1 MVPAAEVRSRTRQ
14 AAERFNAL
22 APESV
27 RETKRL
33 MRAPLAARVQE
44 TAETETRILAS
55 RLASPEAKEAI
66 RAILDR
72 RR

>member
-1 MVPAAEVRSRTRQ
+1 M
-14 AAERFNAL
+14 
-22 APESV
+22 
-27 RETKRL
+27 

-44 TAETETRILAS
+44 TAEMETRVLVA
-55 RLASPEAKEAI
+55 RLATPEAKEAM